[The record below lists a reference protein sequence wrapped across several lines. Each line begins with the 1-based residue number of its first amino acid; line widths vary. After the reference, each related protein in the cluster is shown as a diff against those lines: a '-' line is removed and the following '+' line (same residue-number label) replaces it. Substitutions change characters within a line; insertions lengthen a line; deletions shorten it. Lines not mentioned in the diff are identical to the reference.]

1 MDFKLFIAD
10 DSKVLCKLL
19 TEKLQEFEN
28 LEITGIAHNVS
39 NAIKHIDTN
48 KPDAAILDIQM
59 PGGNGI
65 EILEHIKKK
74 HNATKVIIFT
84 NYPYPQYRKKC
95 EQVGADFFF
104 DKHNE
109 FKELFEVVAQLV
121 KIHTDSNRLRGS
133 NRKQRKTENKKQL
146 HKK

>member
-1 MDFKLFIAD
+1 MSYKLFIAD

-19 TEKLQEFEN
+19 VEKLLEFEN
-28 LEITGIAHNVS
+28 LEITGIAHTFS
-39 NAIKHIDTN
+39 DALKLIDST

-74 HNATKVIIFT
+74 QVSTKVIIFT
-84 NYPYPQYRKKC
+84 NYPYPQYRRKC
-95 EQVGADFFF
+95 KETGADFFF

-109 FKELFEVVAQLV
+109 FNKLFDVVSRLV
-121 KIHTDSNRLRGS
+121 KDHYDFSLLSSREG
-133 NRKQRKTENKKQL
+133 KQKNKENKDNIE
-146 HKK
+146 